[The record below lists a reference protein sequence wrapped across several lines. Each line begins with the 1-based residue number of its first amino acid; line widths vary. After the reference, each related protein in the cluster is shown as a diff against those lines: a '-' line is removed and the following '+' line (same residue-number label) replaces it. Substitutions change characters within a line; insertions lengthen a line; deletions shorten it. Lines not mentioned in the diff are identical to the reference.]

1 MVSIGLLQCS
11 TYHLSK
17 CRVSFLFGR
26 KNKKGRRKL
35 ESSLKHRPA
44 LEQVSFLSGLFHI
57 TVSSDLLQ
65 CALTSLNEKCVSFAS
80 CFPRLGLGYKKIK
93 LR

>member
-17 CRVSFLFGR
+17 CRVSFLFGW